1 MSDAPHTAIGSWS
14 GYIYQGIC
22 AAYHVLKLY
31 YDKGDAVKDYA
42 LSLDSYEDFS
52 IFNHEGKIISLHQC
66 KCFAD
71 QNHDFSSEYEKMYQ
85 KRDDYVKADLCR
97 KDVKMYF
104 HTNVNSTIDN
114 NHQDIEKYRYHDDT
128 DYVDPQ
134 ILYDK
139 INSLIEQLNQHK
151 DIPVNAELLKARL
164 SKWIDENVFAVHQ
177 KYIDSPQKALKE
189 YAADNRIAFAD
200 IIKTVEGDGY
210 SDVMSFEEMASR
222 ARLYYC
228 SNLSER
234 KLSVLSKGKNINEE
248 AINEFIK
255 SLMQIPLPALK
266 DVFVRLNPDVMID
279 KPLSLLEGVCGRN
292 PSILFNV
299 IKEFEAVDSK
309 SLHWHVKG
317 LNETPSTLDSSKDV
331 DEHCE
336 SIWKNRTNLDVLYD
350 YDWIVGDVTDSVES
364 IQEGLNDVCD
374 MRDEGSSEMSIF
386 CPRRTGI
393 LSITDKRNGKFY

>member
-31 YDKGDAVKDYA
+31 YDNGDAVKDYA

-52 IFNHEGKIISLHQC
+52 IFNDEGKIISLHQC

-71 QNHDFSSEYEKMYQ
+71 QNHDFSAEYDKMYQ
-85 KRDDYVKADLCR
+85 KRDDYVKVGLCSNA
-97 KDVKMYF
+97 VKMYF
-104 HTNVNSTIDN
+104 QTNVNSTIDN
-114 NHQDIEKYRYHDDT
+114 NHKDIEKYRFHDDT
-128 DYVDPQ
+128 DCAGPI

-139 INSLIEQLNQHK
+139 FNSLIELNNQRK
-151 DIPVNAELLKARL
+151 QIPVNAELLKARL

-177 KYIDSPQKALKE
+177 KYIDDSQKALKE
-189 YAADNRIAFAD
+189 YAAENRIAFAD
-200 IIKTVEGDGY
+200 VIKVVEGDGY
-210 SDVMSFEEMASR
+210 SDVMNFEEMASR

-228 SNLSER
+228 AYLNER
-234 KLSVLSKGKNINEE
+234 KLSAVSKGKKINEE
-248 AINEFIK
+248 AIDVFV
-255 SLMQIPLPALK
+255 SSFLHYPLSALK

-309 SLHWHVKG
+309 SLHWQVKG

-350 YDWIVGDVTDSVES
+350 YDWIVGDVKDSVES
-364 IQEGLNDVCD
+364 IQEELNDVCD
-374 MRDEGSSEMSIF
+374 MRDEESSEMSIF

-393 LSITDKRNGKFY
+393 LSITDKMNGKFY